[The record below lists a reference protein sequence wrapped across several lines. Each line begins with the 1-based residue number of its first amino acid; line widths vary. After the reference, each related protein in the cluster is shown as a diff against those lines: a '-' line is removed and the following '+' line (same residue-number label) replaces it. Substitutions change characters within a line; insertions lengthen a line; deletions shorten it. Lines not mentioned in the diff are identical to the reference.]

1 MTRKMIVNTIGFL
14 LFALVP
20 AIASATGE
28 TFLVNL
34 MTRFLIYAIAA
45 VSLDLILGYGAMVSF
60 GHAAFFGLGGYV
72 IGIVGFHMSQGDT
85 LFGWSGS
92 EAALVMWPLAV
103 AAAALAGLVVGFLS
117 LRTSG
122 VQFIM
127 ITLAF
132 GQMLYFILVGL
143 MVYGGDD
150 GLSIDARNTLP
161 GLDMNHPATFYY
173 VCLALLTAW
182 VLACRRIVDSPFGMA
197 LQSIRQN
204 PRRSVGLAFQPAA
217 AKVVYQPLGVVGV
230 IVPWNYPLY
239 LAFGP
244 LIGALAA
251 GNRVMIKMS
260 ESTPATSQLV
270 KELLA
275 RIFPEDMV
283 AVVLGEAEVG
293 QAFSRLPFD
302 HLLFTGATSIGKHVM
317 RAAAEN
323 LVPVTLELGGKSPAI
338 VSADVPLADAAERIA
353 FGKTMNAGQTCV
365 APDYVLVPIERLEG
379 FVSAYREAV
388 LRLYPRLADNPDYSA
403 IINARQLKRL
413 QDYLDDARAKGARV
427 MPLFDAPQQRRM
439 PHCLLLEVKE
449 QMRVM
454 QEEIFGPLLPI
465 VPYGELDEALAY
477 VNARPRPLALYYF
490 GYDRGEQQRVLEGTH
505 SGGVC
510 LNDTLLHVAQD
521 DLPFG
526 GIGPSG
532 MGHYHGHEGFLTF
545 SKARAVFAKQRFNAA
560 RLIYPPYG
568 KWWQKLIYAL
578 FIR

>member
-1 MTRKMIVNTIGFL
+1 MVADVAYLQQNQQQIEALEPL
-14 LFALVP
+14 LAAQRAAYRANPMPSAEQRRAWLKALR
-20 AIASATGE
+20 E
-28 TFLVNL
+28 
-34 MTRFLIYAIAA
+34 LILSEKQALIEA
-45 VSLDLILGYGAMVSF
+45 VSRDFSNRAAEETLLAEIMPSLHGIDYASKHLGKWMKPS
-60 GHAAFFGLGGYV
+60 
-72 IGIVGFHMSQGDT
+72 
-85 LFGWSGS
+85 
-92 EAALVMWPLAV
+92 
-103 AAAALAGLVVGFLS
+103 
-117 LRTSG
+117 
-122 VQFIM
+122 
-127 ITLAF
+127 
-132 GQMLYFILVGL
+132 
-143 MVYGGDD
+143 
-150 GLSIDARNTLP
+150 
-161 GLDMNHPATFYY
+161 
-173 VCLALLTAW
+173 
-182 VLACRRIVDSPFGMA
+182 
-197 LQSIRQN
+197 
-204 PRRSVGLAFQPAA
+204 RRSVGLAFQPAA

-270 KELLA
+270 KDLLA
-275 RIFPEDMV
+275 RVFPEDMV

-365 APDYVLVPIERLEG
+365 APDYVLVPQDRLEG
-379 FVSAYREAV
+379 FVAAYRAAV
-388 LRLYPRLADNPDYSA
+388 QRFYPKLENNPDYTA
-403 IINARQLKRL
+403 IINERQLGRL
-413 QDYLDDARAKGARV
+413 KGYIADAEAKGAQLV
-427 MPLFDAPQQRRM
+427 PLFPGDQGRRLAHSLVLNVSDEM
-439 PHCLLLEVKE
+439 KL
-449 QMRVM
+449 M

-465 VPYGELDEALAY
+465 VPYQRLDEAFAY
-477 VNARPRPLALYYF
+477 INDRPRPLALYYF
-490 GYDRGEQQRVLEGTH
+490 GYDKGEQQRVLHETH

-521 DLPFG
+521 DMPFG
-526 GIGPSG
+526 GVGSSG

-545 SKARAVFAKQRFNAA
+545 SKAKGVLIKQRFNAA

-568 KWWQKLIYAL
+568 TAIQKLIQKL